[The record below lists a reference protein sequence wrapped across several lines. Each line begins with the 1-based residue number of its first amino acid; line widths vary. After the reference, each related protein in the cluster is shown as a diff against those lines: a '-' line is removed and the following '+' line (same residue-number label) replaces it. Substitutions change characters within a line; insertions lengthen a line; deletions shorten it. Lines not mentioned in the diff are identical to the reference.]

1 MKNSAVLLGALGIV
15 LFSVSGNPGAQ
26 SKALSISE
34 THPPAAASVRVETDF
49 GRIPLYFIR
58 NQGQV
63 DGRVAYYVQGKDK
76 TLYFTAEGVTLTMT
90 RAPEQKTEFPFP
102 ARGGKSFDAPER
114 ELIGLTPPS
123 PSSVEAESGRWA
135 VKLDF
140 IGADQG
146 AEPVGLEETGAVVSY
161 FKGQSEDWRTG
172 LPTYSKIIYRDLW
185 PGIDLL
191 YCGTVNR
198 LKYEFIVHPGA
209 DPSAIRLAY
218 RGAEKVAV
226 DEDGRL
232 QVTTPLGGFSDDA
245 PAAFQEINGKRSVVS
260 LAYKLAGSASAD
272 RPGGSAALEPARKT
286 HSYGF
291 EVGAYD
297 RTQSLVLDPAVLV
310 YCGFI
315 GGNGND
321 NIRGMAL
328 DASGNVY
335 VTGETD
341 SNAATFPVEV
351 GPITTYRGG
360 AFDAF
365 VAKVNPSGTDL
376 IYCGYIGGSGD
387 DRGYGIAVDGSGNAY
402 IAGYTTS
409 TGASFPAF
417 IGPDITHGGA
427 YDAFV
432 AKVNDTGT
440 TLGYCGY
447 IGGSSGEGGYAI
459 AVDGSGNA
467 YVTGNGYTSDATF
480 PRVVGPDLTHNGGE
494 DAFVAKVNPAGDAFV
509 YCGFIGGSSS
519 DCGLGITVDGTGNA
533 CVTGY
538 TGSTAA
544 TFPVAVGPDLTHNGY
559 DDVFV
564 AKVNASGSALVHC
577 GYIGGAADEEG
588 FGIALDRAGSIYVVG
603 NTQSVESSFPVTVGP
618 DLVKDHNDDAFVA
631 KVSANGGSLVYCGYI
646 GGFFDDFGYG
656 IAVDDSGNAYVTGAT
671 QSNETTFP

>member
-172 LPTYSKIIYRDLW
+172 LPTYSKIVYRDLW

-245 PAAFQEINGKRSVVS
+245 PAAFQEINGKRSGRFS
-260 LAYKLAGSASAD
+260 RL
-272 RPGGSAALEPARKT
+272 
-286 HSYGF
+286 
-291 EVGAYD
+291 
-297 RTQSLVLDPAVLV
+297 
-310 YCGFI
+310 
-315 GGNGND
+315 
-321 NIRGMAL
+321 
-328 DASGNVY
+328 
-335 VTGETD
+335 
-341 SNAATFPVEV
+341 
-351 GPITTYRGG
+351 
-360 AFDAF
+360 
-365 VAKVNPSGTDL
+365 
-376 IYCGYIGGSGD
+376 
-387 DRGYGIAVDGSGNAY
+387 
-402 IAGYTTS
+402 
-409 TGASFPAF
+409 
-417 IGPDITHGGA
+417 
-427 YDAFV
+427 
-432 AKVNDTGT
+432 
-440 TLGYCGY
+440 
-447 IGGSSGEGGYAI
+447 
-459 AVDGSGNA
+459 
-467 YVTGNGYTSDATF
+467 
-480 PRVVGPDLTHNGGE
+480 
-494 DAFVAKVNPAGDAFV
+494 
-509 YCGFIGGSSS
+509 
-519 DCGLGITVDGTGNA
+519 
-533 CVTGY
+533 
-538 TGSTAA
+538 
-544 TFPVAVGPDLTHNGY
+544 
-559 DDVFV
+559 
-564 AKVNASGSALVHC
+564 
-577 GYIGGAADEEG
+577 
-588 FGIALDRAGSIYVVG
+588 
-603 NTQSVESSFPVTVGP
+603 
-618 DLVKDHNDDAFVA
+618 
-631 KVSANGGSLVYCGYI
+631 
-646 GGFFDDFGYG
+646 
-656 IAVDDSGNAYVTGAT
+656 
-671 QSNETTFP
+671 